1 MALLPDADIQ
11 RLKTEISLLRLIES
25 QGHVVTRQG
34 KDAAIRCPF
43 HEGDDTPSLVISP
56 ASNLFHCFAC
66 EAAGS
71 VIDWVMK
78 TRGVSFRF
86 ACEILQRDAGLVA
99 DHGTATVGKD
109 TTTVASELSSEA
121 DRQTTLARVIDYYH
135 ATLQQ
140 SPEAHAYLE
149 RRGLND
155 PALITTFRLGFA
167 NRTLGDN
174 AVDAAK
180 GGHSTHTDAKAG
192 GDPHTHWPTQHN
204 QNRRRET
211 ARSDG
216 TDLEIADDSLR
227 NGTMRERTNRG
238 DHGGMQ

>member
-86 ACEILQRDAGLVA
+86 ACEILQSNAGLVTDQRSGA
-99 DHGTATVGKD
+99 DYHLPARLRQSHARLPVTGKEPRCRCSPRWVPAEFCVVDLVCATSAPHPFAIRSP
-109 TTTVASELSSEA
+109 TV
-121 DRQTTLARVIDYYH
+121 DQTVDPMLACHR
-135 ATLQQ
+135 
-140 SPEAHAYLE
+140 E
-149 RRGLND
+149 
-155 PALITTFRLGFA
+155 
-167 NRTLGDN
+167 
-174 AVDAAK
+174 
-180 GGHSTHTDAKAG
+180 THT
-192 GDPHTHWPTQHN
+192 PCQ
-204 QNRRRET
+204 
-211 ARSDG
+211 S
-216 TDLEIADDSLR
+216 
-227 NGTMRERTNRG
+227 
-238 DHGGMQ
+238 